1 MYNIYILL
9 VLHKATIMY
18 LSRHVFVLTDMFV
31 KQKKKPTDFIPLWV
45 IVSDITSV
53 MVITENVILLQP

>member
-1 MYNIYILL
+1 
-9 VLHKATIMY
+9 MY